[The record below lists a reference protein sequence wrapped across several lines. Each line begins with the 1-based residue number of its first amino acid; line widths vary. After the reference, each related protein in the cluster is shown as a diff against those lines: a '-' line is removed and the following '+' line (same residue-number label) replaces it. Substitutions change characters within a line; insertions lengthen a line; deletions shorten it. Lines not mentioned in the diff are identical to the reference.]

1 MDIVSLIEDNPIT
14 RLSGTYQSKLLEKV
28 KVTFTDDEQ
37 QMFVTSYYCYLN
49 FHTTNDFV
57 IDLDNI
63 WKWIGFA
70 TKQKAKELLY
80 KQFILDKDYQCALN
94 LKVKQKPEGRGGHNK
109 ETIMLNIK
117 TFKLFCMKAGTK
129 KADLTHEYYV
139 KLEELLHEVVQEE
152 TVELRLQLENHKNI
166 QERSGRTLFGRI
178 SNNIPENDVG
188 VCRNIAN
195 IANNEKER
203 IREKTILEQFPR
215 NTQCVYYGF
224 IDNTNGNN
232 ESLIKF
238 GHSNDLPARVDKH
251 KRTFEHFRLMNA
263 FRVENRTQ
271 IENAMKQHSILKQHR
286 RTLEIKEI
294 HYTEILGNITPV
306 NLDKIVQDIITQI
319 EYSPENYKKL
329 WDKSQN
335 LTTENQHLKQ
345 TVKKLSKENH
355 RIKREYQEHL
365 HNRNSSVETMNTQ
378 NCEVNS
384 LIPPVSSHLSKALIE
399 RKHLRKFQRHA
410 DGKFYI
416 DGNIYKELTGTREQ
430 VWDRHAYRTSGELIR
445 EDFIINQEGKIVSK
459 KKSILSKIDIRP
471 ICKPRIKPIDVPGIS
486 P

>member
-1 MDIVSLIEDNPIT
+1 MYYRYKKMDIVSLIEDNPIT
-14 RLSGTYQSKLLEKV
+14 RLSGTYQSKLLERV
-28 KVTFTDDEQ
+28 KVAFTDDEQ

-63 WKWIGFA
+63 WKWLGFA
-70 TKQKAKELLY
+70 TKQKSKELLY
-80 KQFILDKDYQCALN
+80 KQFILDKDYQCLLN
-94 LKVKQKPEGRGGHNK
+94 VQVKQNTEGRGGHNK

-129 KADLTHEYYV
+129 KADQTHEYYI

-166 QERSGRTLFGRI
+166 
-178 SNNIPENDVG
+178 
-188 VCRNIAN
+188 
-195 IANNEKER
+195 ANNAHIEKEK

-294 HYTEILGNITPV
+294 HYTEILGNITPIH
-306 NLDKIVQDIITQI
+306 LDKIVQDIITQI

-365 HNRNSSVETMNTQ
+365 RNHKITSQSSENIETTNTH
-378 NCEVNS
+378 NCEEIS
-384 LIPPVSSHLSKALIE
+384 LIPSPSPPVSTHLSRSLIE
-399 RKHLRKFQRHA
+399 RKHIRKFQRHT

-416 DGNIYKELTGTREQ
+416 DGKIYQELTGTREQ

-459 KKSILSKIDIRP
+459 KKSILSKIDVRP
-471 ICKPRIKPIDVPGIS
+471 ICKPRTKPIDIS
-486 P
+486 SIPQ

>member
-1 MDIVSLIEDNPIT
+1 MDIVSLIENNPIT
-14 RLSGTYQSKLLEKV
+14 RLSGTYQSKLLDKV
-28 KVTFTDDEQ
+28 KNAFTEDEQ
-37 QMFVTSYYCYLN
+37 HMFVTSYYCYLN
-49 FHTTNDFV
+49 YHATNDYV

-63 WKWIGFA
+63 WKWLGFS
-70 TKQKAKELLY
+70 QKSNAKR
-80 KQFILDKDYQCALN
+80 ILEKNFMIEKDYKRLLIQSGE
-94 LKVKQKPEGRGGHNK
+94 QRTEGRGGHNK

-129 KADLTHEYYV
+129 KAEQTHEYYV

-166 QERSGRTLFGRI
+166 
-178 SNNIPENDVG
+178 
-188 VCRNIAN
+188 
-195 IANNEKER
+195 ANNANNDKER

-224 IDNTNGNN
+224 IDNTNDKN

-251 KRTFEHFRLMNA
+251 KRTFEHFRLANA

-271 IENAMKQHSILKQHR
+271 IENAMKQDSILKQHR
-286 RTLEIKEI
+286 RILEIKEI

-355 RIKREYQEHL
+355 RIKLEYKEHL
-365 HNRNSSVETMNTQ
+365 HSHNSSLQSSENVETANTQ
-378 NCEVNS
+378 NCEEKSV
-384 LIPPVSSHLSKALIE
+384 IPQVSSHLSRSLIE
-399 RKHLRKFQRHA
+399 RKHLRKFQRHT

-416 DGNIYKELTGTREQ
+416 DGKIYKELTGTREQ
-430 VWDRHAYRTSGELIR
+430 VWDRHAYRTGGLLIR
-445 EDFIINQEGKIVSK
+445 EDLITNQEGTIVSK
-459 KKSILSKIDIRP
+459 KKSILSKLDIRP
-471 ICKPRIKPIDVPGIS
+471 ICKPRNQPIDIPSI

>member
-28 KVTFTDDEQ
+28 KVAFTDDEQ

-63 WKWIGFA
+63 WKWLGFS
-70 TKQKAKELLY
+70 QKVNAKRVLD
-80 KQFILDKDYQCALN
+80 KNFILDKDYKCMLLQN
-94 LKVKQKPEGRGGHNK
+94 EEQKTEGRGGHNK

-152 TVELRLQLENHKNI
+152 TVELRLQLENHK
-166 QERSGRTLFGRI
+166 
-178 SNNIPENDVG
+178 
-188 VCRNIAN
+188 NIAN

-365 HNRNSSVETMNTQ
+365 HNRNSSLQSSENVETMNTQ

-430 VWDRHAYRTSGELIR
+430 VWDRHAYITSGELIR